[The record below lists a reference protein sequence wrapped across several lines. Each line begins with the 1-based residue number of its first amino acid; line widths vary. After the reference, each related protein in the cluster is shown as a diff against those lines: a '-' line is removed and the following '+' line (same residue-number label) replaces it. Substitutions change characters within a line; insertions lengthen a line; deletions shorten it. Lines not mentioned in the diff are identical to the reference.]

1 MFVCVS
7 LRLCFVFVSAKM
19 IISGKSGLLYSA
31 GLFFCA
37 LTLLLF
43 WVFGMKGGS
52 SPVLTQKRDGTVLS
66 SSVPLLVCVPFRCFV
81 CVDSWKWF
89 MRFVWVACLLLH
101 VLCDVVVSRFCVDG
115 DGLCMPCQ
123 KLRWNSAD

>member
-1 MFVCVS
+1 M
-7 LRLCFVFVSAKM
+7 FVSAKM

-66 SSVPLLVCVPFRCFV
+66 SIVPFACLFTSPLLCVCGQLEMVYVFSMD
-81 CVDSWKWF
+81 CVS
-89 MRFVWVACLLLH
+89 VVACSL
-101 VLCDVVVSRFCVDG
+101 
-115 DGLCMPCQ
+115 
-123 KLRWNSAD
+123 